1 MYPVILFAA
10 AIMAAIVRIMIKR
23 PASKKETAGIFLLY
37 MIFFNIGLGGLY
49 AFMGHVFM
57 PDMVAREIGWPTG
70 SPFQFEIAIANLSYG
85 ILGVLCIW
93 IRGKFWIAVV
103 SGSLIF
109 LWGAAYGHFVQMEKG
124 DTSPYNTGI
133 FLYAGDIVIPLVI
146 FLLMLYYFH
155 LLKNENSVLAIPK
168 GN

>member
-10 AIMAAIVRIMIKR
+10 AVIAAILSITIKH

-49 AFMGHVFM
+49 AFMGHAFM

-85 ILGVLCIW
+85 ILGVLCIC

-103 SGSLIF
+103 SGNLIF
-109 LWGAAYGHFVQMEKG
+109 LWGAAYGHVVQMEKG

-133 FLYAGDIVIPLVI
+133 FLYAGDVVIPLII
-146 FLLMLYYFH
+146 FLVMFYYFK
-155 LLKNENSVLAIPK
+155 LLSKKTQAPTRF
-168 GN
+168 